1 MPEHPPP
8 SPTALDEPIDWLASE
23 ELPPRPRRRLLSP
36 LPVALLLVLMLA
48 CGFIAGVL
56 VQKHQGSASASGG
69 ASAFAGRFA
78 ALRGAAGGSSGTGS
92 RASGAPATSGTQG
105 SALGLPGATGG
116 SATVGEVSFVRGST
130 LYVTDAEG
138 GTVKVLAKGAT
149 VSKTVSTSAHAI
161 HPGET
166 VIVSGSKATSG
177 AIQAQTIRV
186 GSTGGGLG
194 SLFGDGSGS
203 APTSTG
209 SRSSS
214 SGSGAPALFGSEG

>member
-8 SPTALDEPIDWLASE
+8 SPSALDEPIDWLGSE
-23 ELPPRPRRRLLSP
+23 ELPPRPRRKLLSP
-36 LPVALLLVLMLA
+36 LPVSLLLVLMLA

-69 ASAFAGRFA
+69 TSALAGRFA
-78 ALRGAAGGSSGTGS
+78 ALRSASRAGTSPTGS
-92 RASGAPATSGTQG
+92 TGSGSPATSGKG
-105 SALGLPGATGG
+105 SALGLPGATGS

-149 VSKTVSTSAHAI
+149 VSKTVSTSTRAI

-166 VIVSGSKATSG
+166 VIVSGSKAKSG

-186 GSTGGGLG
+186 GATGGGLG
-194 SLFGDGSGS
+194 SLLGGASAPSATGSGS
-203 APTSTG
+203 
-209 SRSSS
+209 SSA
-214 SGSGAPALFGSEG
+214 GAGGPALFGSEG